1 MSGGMNAGWRTPTVG
16 SIGSPAGMK
25 NPSDHGIQPEK
36 IPEVKE
42 MIQEVKESP
51 VIHVRAPDV
60 HVTMDM
66 TKIIEM
72 FETISSRMD
81 RIEKQYDR
89 IERKI
94 DEEFSKPKYEMY
106 NEVEKR
112 RLELRMETYAKT
124 LNERM
129 DQITLWGLIK
139 KWLG

>member
-1 MSGGMNAGWRTPTVG
+1 LENPYRGFNWFPCRDEKSFRSRNPTRE
-16 SIGSPAGMK
+16 
-25 NPSDHGIQPEK
+25 NPRSERD
-36 IPEVKE
+36 
-42 MIQEVKESP
+42 
-51 VIHVRAPDV
+51 
-60 HVTMDM
+60 VTMDM